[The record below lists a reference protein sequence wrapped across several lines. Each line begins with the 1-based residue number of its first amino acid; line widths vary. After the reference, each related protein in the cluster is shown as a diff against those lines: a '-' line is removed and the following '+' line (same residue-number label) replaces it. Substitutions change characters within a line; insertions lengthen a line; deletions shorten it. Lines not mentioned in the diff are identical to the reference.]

1 MNIKHLPQEERP
13 AERAMSAGIG
23 ALSNSELIA
32 LILHT
37 GTKEASAIELASR
50 LIASQEEGIRGLF
63 SVGPRE
69 LMKTKG
75 IGMSK
80 ACAVAAA
87 VELGRRMQ
95 KLTRNG
101 RRKIAGAEDAAGMF
115 MQDMRYEKKKHFRCA
130 LLDTRG
136 QLVS

>member
-1 MNIKHLPQEERP
+1 
-13 AERAMSAGIG
+13 MSAGIG

-37 GTKEASAIELASR
+37 GTKETSAIELASR

-87 VELGRRMQ
+87 VELGNYQ
-95 KLTRNG
+95 IG
-101 RRKIAGAEDAAGMF
+101 RASCRE
-115 MQDMRYEKKKHFRCA
+115 R
-130 LLDTRG
+130 
-136 QLVS
+136 V